1 MKDFEFALST
11 KIYFG
16 TSIIE
21 ETIQKERKHF
31 AGRVLIVT
39 SGKSLI
45 KYGYLP
51 KLISMIENLPDT
63 EKVIVYDKIT
73 QNPKLAEV
81 QEAIA
86 LGKKEHV
93 QTVIGFG
100 GGSSIDAAKATAIGI
115 VSDKDIETYLLH
127 GIKPQ
132 RDVLPVIAV
141 PTTAGTGSELSK
153 GAIISSPVHHIKA
166 GIRSEK
172 LLPSIAIVDAA
183 YTWTVPERITIE
195 TGFDV
200 LAHAIESYMAVNANA
215 LSEMLSEKAIHIV
228 CKNLPLLINDPK
240 NHMAR
245 EQMSFASMIMG
256 INLANVGTC
265 LPHRMQYSIGACTEI
280 SHAAGIIALYPA
292 WIQHEFEVNPKRVNQ
307 ILQWLKYP
315 PVSEAI
321 QVKQI
326 LKKILID
333 WKVPYSL
340 SKYGITQSM
349 ISKLADQVTGNLA
362 NDRLSNRENII
373 NIIFKESI

>member
-195 TGFDV
+195 T
-200 LAHAIESYMAVNANA
+200 
-215 LSEMLSEKAIHIV
+215 
-228 CKNLPLLINDPK
+228 
-240 NHMAR
+240 
-245 EQMSFASMIMG
+245 
-256 INLANVGTC
+256 
-265 LPHRMQYSIGACTEI
+265 
-280 SHAAGIIALYPA
+280 
-292 WIQHEFEVNPKRVNQ
+292 
-307 ILQWLKYP
+307 
-315 PVSEAI
+315 
-321 QVKQI
+321 
-326 LKKILID
+326 
-333 WKVPYSL
+333 
-340 SKYGITQSM
+340 
-349 ISKLADQVTGNLA
+349 
-362 NDRLSNRENII
+362 
-373 NIIFKESI
+373 